1 MRYDAR
7 SAEAAR
13 YRALYKTAR
22 WARLRATKLAHDPL
36 CERCLA
42 SDMVTEATVVHHG
55 QGGHKG
61 DGQRFWDYSILES
74 LCKAHHDRDG
84 QLEDKG
90 KTVVRYDANGWP
102 L

>member
-1 MRYDAR
+1 MTAR
-7 SAEAAR
+7 VTDSR
-13 YRALYKTAR
+13 PWRRLYGTAR
-22 WARLRATKLAHDPL
+22 WARLRATKLAHAPL

-42 SDMVTEATVVHHG
+42 SEIITEATVVHHRKA
-55 QGGHKG
+55 HKG
-61 DGQRFWDYSILES
+61 DLDLFWSSDNLES

-90 KTVVRYDANGWP
+90 KSVVRYDANGWP